1 LKEGG
6 GSRRLRYE
14 GMKVGRWE
22 PEAKT
27 EMGRESDQLIPEA
40 DGRRQREALAEGNV
54 GAAGACGGKVC
65 GWEGGKVGR
74 CKGEKV

>member
-1 LKEGG
+1 
-6 GSRRLRYE
+6 
-14 GMKVGRWE
+14 
-22 PEAKT
+22 
-27 EMGRESDQLIPEA
+27 MGRESDQLIPEA